1 MKRSELRAYENLP
14 VLVTGHT
21 GFKGAWLTLWL
32 EKIGAKV
39 SGFSLPA
46 PVETHNLFTATKID
60 ETSHSQFGDIRNV
73 DSVLRVF
80 EETQPKIVYH
90 LAAQSLV
97 RQSYANP
104 LETFAT
110 NVIGT
115 ANVLEAARHSSS
127 LEAVVIVTSDKCYD
141 NQDLQHRF
149 TEVDPMGG
157 KDPYSASKGCAE
169 LVTAAYRQSFCLDQP
184 LIASARAGNVI
195 GGGDWSDDRLIPDI
209 VRAIMAGEQI
219 KIRNPSSTRP
229 WQHVIDLLSGYLS
242 LGARL
247 LDGDKEF
254 ADSWNFGPKP
264 GGALPVKALADK
276 FVECW
281 GEGLI
286 VVDQGINP
294 PAEASY
300 LDLDISKAQERLRFE
315 PEISI
320 ELSIEM
326 TVDWYKKFLFEG
338 VEARELVLSQ
348 IEQFS

>member
-1 MKRSELRAYENLP
+1 MKRPELQAYEDLP

-60 ETSHSQFGDIRNV
+60 ETSHSQFGDIRDV

-141 NQDLQHRF
+141 NRDLQHRF

-157 KDPYSASKGCAE
+157 K
-169 LVTAAYRQSFCLDQP
+169 R
-184 LIASARAGNVI
+184 
-195 GGGDWSDDRLIPDI
+195 
-209 VRAIMAGEQI
+209 
-219 KIRNPSSTRP
+219 
-229 WQHVIDLLSGYLS
+229 S
-242 LGARL
+242 L
-247 LDGDKEF
+247 
-254 ADSWNFGPKP
+254 
-264 GGALPVKALADK
+264 
-276 FVECW
+276 
-281 GEGLI
+281 
-286 VVDQGINP
+286 
-294 PAEASY
+294 
-300 LDLDISKAQERLRFE
+300 
-315 PEISI
+315 
-320 ELSIEM
+320 
-326 TVDWYKKFLFEG
+326 
-338 VEARELVLSQ
+338 
-348 IEQFS
+348 